1 MSGLEKSLV
10 AVIMAGGM
18 GTRFW
23 PLSTPE
29 RPKQFI
35 TLFGDRSLLQMSFD
49 RLRGLVPP
57 ERILV
62 LTNAAHVAIAREQLP
77 ELPAGHIIGE
87 PVRRDTAAAVALAA
101 VLVQKRFGDS
111 IILTLTAD
119 HLIEPTDLFQ
129 RNLLSAARQVAASD
143 VFYTFGIR
151 PTYPATVY
159 GYLETGAAV
168 EDDGGIEH
176 FELKQ
181 FKEKPDS
188 EAARGYVDSG
198 RFLWNSGMFVW
209 RAVPIL
215 EEIRTWL
222 PGHYEALQPLGGADG
237 TPQWQEAL
245 EKAFSGIRP
254 ISIDYGVMEKT
265 RIPMRC
271 VSSRFSWSDV
281 GGWTALREL
290 LSRDPDGNATRGR
303 VKALDASGNLV
314 FCEQPDETVAL
325 IGVDD
330 LVVIRAG
337 NRTLVARKDQVDRLK
352 DLGDL

>member
-1 MSGLEKSLV
+1 MSGLEKDLV

-23 PLSTPE
+23 PLSTPA

-77 ELPAGHIIGE
+77 ELPEGHIIGE

-101 VLVQKRFGDS
+101 VLVRKRFGDS

-119 HLIEPTDLFQ
+119 HLIEPTDVFQ
-129 RNLLSAARQVAASD
+129 QDLVSAARQVAAGD

-151 PTYPATVY
+151 PAYPATVY

-168 EDDGGIEH
+168 AADDGIEH
-176 FELKQ
+176 FELRQ
-181 FKEKPDS
+181 FKEKPDLDT
-188 EAARGYVDSG
+188 ARRYVDSG

-209 RAVPIL
+209 RASAIL
-215 EEIRTWL
+215 REIRTWL
-222 PGHYEALQPLGGADG
+222 PGHSDALEPLGESDG
-237 TPQWQEAL
+237 TPQWQDAL
-245 EKAFSGIRP
+245 EKAFSAIRP
-254 ISIDYGVMEKT
+254 VSIDYGVMEKT
-265 RIPMRC
+265 RTPLRC

-281 GGWTALREL
+281 GGWLAVRDL
-290 LSRDPDGNATRGR
+290 LPSDPGQNAFRGR
-303 VKALDASGNLV
+303 LKAIDAAGNLV
-314 FCEQPDETVAL
+314 FCEMPDETVAL
-325 IGVDD
+325 IGVEG
-330 LVVIRAG
+330 LVVVRSG
-337 NRTLVARKDQVDRLK
+337 NRTLVARKEDVDRIRELSES
-352 DLGDL
+352 

>member
-1 MSGLEKSLV
+1 MSGLEKNLV

-23 PLSTPE
+23 PLSTPA

-35 TLFGDRSLLQMSFD
+35 TLFGERSLLQMSFD

-77 ELPAGHIIGE
+77 ELPEGHVIGE

-101 VLVQKRFGDS
+101 VLVQRRFGDS
-111 IILTLTAD
+111 VILTLTAD

-129 RNLLSAARQVAASD
+129 REMVSAARKVADDD
-143 VFYTFGIR
+143 VFYTFGIK
-151 PTYPATVY
+151 PAYPATGY
-159 GYLETGAAV
+159 GYLETGDVVA
-168 EDDGGIEH
+168 DDGGIEH
-176 FELKQ
+176 FELRQ
-181 FKEKPDS
+181 FKEKPDL
-188 EAARGYVDSG
+188 ETARRYVDSG
-198 RFLWNSGMFVW
+198 SFLWNSGMFVW

-222 PGHYEALQPLGGADG
+222 PGHYDALKPLGGADG
-237 TPQWQEAL
+237 TPKWQEAL
-245 EKAFSGIRP
+245 EKAFSAIRP

-265 RIPMRC
+265 KTPLRC

-281 GGWTALREL
+281 GGWPALGEL
-290 LSRDPDGNATRGR
+290 LSKDPGGNAIRGR
-303 VKALDASGNLV
+303 LKALDASGNLV
-314 FCEQPDETVAL
+314 FCERPDETVAL
-325 IGVDD
+325 IGVDG
-330 LVVIRAG
+330 LIVVRAG

-352 DLGDL
+352 DLGDV